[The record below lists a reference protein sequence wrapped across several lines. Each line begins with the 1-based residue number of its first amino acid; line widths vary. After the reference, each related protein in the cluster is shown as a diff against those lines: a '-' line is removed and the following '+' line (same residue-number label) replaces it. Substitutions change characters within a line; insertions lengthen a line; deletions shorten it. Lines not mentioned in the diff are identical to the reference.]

1 MSKHGLGRG
10 LGSLFSIYEDNETKK
25 EEKKVKQDDTIN
37 QSKNVDS
44 NTKIEDV
51 TERINTTQ
59 SQSTDTTSDVL
70 QNARN
75 LLNKINKTTDT
86 APQKTVQEI
95 QINSNAEPV
104 ENMNFLK
111 DKQAL
116 EEKFRKASNE
126 GALVDTGARTL
137 PLSKIEPNPDQP
149 RKNFNQDAIKE
160 LAQSIKLHGVIQP
173 IVVTPRGDK
182 YIIIA
187 GERRYR
193 ASKLAGLQN
202 VPVIIKNYTNQ
213 EMQEIS
219 LIENLQREDLNPIET
234 AFAMKQLIDN
244 YGFTQDDL
252 AKRLGKSR
260 PAITNALRLLNLSNE
275 VMALVENGKLAPN
288 SARALLSITDKE
300 KQIELAKKACN
311 DKMTTRELEKTVQ
324 EMLSPD
330 ANKKQSKITP
340 TAEMTELKEFMQKL
354 LGTKVTFLGT
364 EKKGRIY
371 IDYYS
376 RDDLDRIYALLNK
389 LR

>member
-51 TERINTTQ
+51 TKRINTTQ

-376 RDDLDRIYALLNK
+376 RDDLDRIYTLLNK

>member
-10 LGSLFSIYEDNETKK
+10 LGSLFSIYEDNEPKK

-51 TERINTTQ
+51 TERVNTTQ

-86 APQKTVQEI
+86 APQKPVQEI

-126 GALVDTGARTL
+126 GVLVDTGARTL